1 MLHLVKKV
9 GVGIGKLLLVRDGNN
24 LPICLINI
32 NYNLLVLLV
41 VLGL

>member
-1 MLHLVKKV
+1 MQEISV
-9 GVGIGKLLLVRDGNN
+9 GVGKLLLVRDGNN